1 MGKEPDNL
9 YTIPVKGLSV
19 GKHQYSFLIDKKFFE
34 DFENSQ
40 ILGASLKVDVDLERS
55 ETWIR
60 IVSAIH
66 GTISVECDRCLDELV
81 IPLKTEASLLVRF
94 VKNEDE
100 PEEDLETITLDPSE
114 VILDLRQFF
123 YDYICLSMPMQMV
136 HEEGKC
142 DPEMIARLENARGE
156 KPVGENGSPFDRL
169 KDLLN

>member
-19 GKHQYSFLIDKKFFE
+19 GKHQYGFLIDKKFFE

-60 IVSAIH
+60 IVSAIQ

-100 PEEDLETITLDPSE
+100 PEEGLETITLDPSE
-114 VILDLRQFF
+114 AILDLRQFF
-123 YDYICLSMPMQMV
+123 YDYICLSMPIQMV
-136 HEEGKC
+136 HEEGEC

>member
-40 ILGASLKVDVDLERS
+40 ILGASLKIDVDLERR

-60 IVSAIH
+60 IVSAIQ

-100 PEEDLETITLDPSE
+100 PEDDLETITLDPSE
-114 VILDLRQFF
+114 AILDLRQFF

>member
-9 YTIPVKGLSV
+9 YTIPVKGLSI
-19 GKHQYSFLIDKKFFE
+19 GKHKYGFLIDDKFFE

-40 ILGASLKVDVDLERS
+40 ILGASIDVDVELERS
-55 ETWIR
+55 ETWIK
-60 IVSAIH
+60 IISVIH
-66 GTISVECDRCLDELV
+66 GSVSVECDRCLDELV

-114 VILDLRQFF
+114 TILDLRQFF
-123 YDYICLSMPMQMV
+123 YDYICLSLPIKMV

-142 DPEMIARLENARGE
+142 DPEMIAKLENARGVVSE
-156 KPVGENGSPFDRL
+156 MENSSPFDKL

>member
-19 GKHQYSFLIDKKFFE
+19 GKHQYGFLIDKKFFE

-60 IVSAIH
+60 IVSAIQ

-100 PEEDLETITLDPSE
+100 PEEGLETITLDPSE
-114 VILDLRQFF
+114 AILDLRQFF
-123 YDYICLSMPMQMV
+123 YDYICLSMPIQMV